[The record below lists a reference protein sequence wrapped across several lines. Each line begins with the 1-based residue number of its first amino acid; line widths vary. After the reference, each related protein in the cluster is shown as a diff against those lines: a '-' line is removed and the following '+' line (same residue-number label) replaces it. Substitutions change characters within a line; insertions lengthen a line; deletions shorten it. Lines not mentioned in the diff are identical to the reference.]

1 VLDIFF
7 LPVACRRRPRTTS
20 ASLTIPTTCPGE
32 GLEVPAVL
40 RLHIHL
46 EGRQHSCDG
55 AVEGADYD
63 QLDQAGDL
71 EVLRQGLPRLVGH
84 ASVRCHL
91 PGCGEHEAVE
101 LPEVVGRP
109 AVSAMSTWT
118 SSSDTPRSCPSSTWW
133 LNSWAFPI
141 TQPTCRIASSRNLG
155 SSSQMKR
162 IAVPAG
168 FALALV
174 GPDRP
179 LVLAVVVAT
188 SSAAVALPI
197 LQGTGGSAG
206 AEDIAPPAR
215 RPRLV
220 PMSVRV
226 IQHGGRR
233 TRPPCHEDS

>member
-1 VLDIFF
+1 MLDIFF

-20 ASLTIPTTCPGE
+20 ASLTISTTCPGE

-109 AVSAMSTWT
+109 AVPAM
-118 SSSDTPRSCPSSTWW
+118 STWW

-155 SSSQMKR
+155 SSSQIKR

-233 TRPPCHEDS
+233 ARPPCHQDP